1 MSTEPLLTPKQ
12 TSRIL
17 GVTTD
22 TLAVWR
28 CRKRYALTFI
38 KVGRKVMYRS
48 SDIDRFLKRRTK
60 GETTDE

>member
-1 MSTEPLLTPKQ
+1 MVTEPLLTPKE

-28 CRKRYALTFI
+28 CRKRYALPFI
-38 KVGRKVMYRS
+38 KVGRKVMYRPA
-48 SDIDRFLKRRTK
+48 DINRFLKRRTS
-60 GETTDE
+60 GEFDE

>member
-1 MSTEPLLTPKQ
+1 MVTEPLLTPKE

-28 CRKRYALTFI
+28 CRKRYALPFI
-38 KVGRKVMYRS
+38 KVGRKVMYRPA
-48 SDIDRFLKRRTK
+48 DINRFLKRRTS
-60 GETTDE
+60 GDTDE

>member
-1 MSTEPLLTPKQ
+1 MVTEPLLTPKE

-28 CRKRYALTFI
+28 CRKRYALPFI
-38 KVGRKVMYRS
+38 KVGRKVMYRPA
-48 SDIDRFLKRRTK
+48 DINRFLKRHTS
-60 GETTDE
+60 GETDE

>member
-1 MSTEPLLTPKQ
+1 MGTEPLLTPKQ

-28 CRKRYALTFI
+28 CRKRYALAFI
-38 KVGRKVMYRS
+38 KVGRKVMYRP
-48 SDIDRFLKRRTK
+48 SDIDRFLKRRTS
-60 GETTDE
+60 GYE